1 MLGDVVTLP
10 RATSSCPKRFY
21 VSTENLAQGFQGLIP
36 YLDNVAIKGVSF
48 QEGDTLLANI
58 RPYLKKAL
66 LASFDGCCSADVI
79 CFRPKEVLSEYLY
92 YIIAND
98 RFIAHVMEACKG
110 SKMPRGDKN
119 WMLQK
124 QIFVPTTS
132 EQRKAANLLNLLDQ
146 RITTQNK
153 IIEDL
158 KRLRKRIADS
168 LVRIIPNAFLRVQ
181 MRDILNERSERNQ
194 SNYPV
199 FSVAVEAGV
208 VDQIQHLGR
217 SFAAKETSHYRV
229 AYYGDVVYTKSP
241 TGAYPFGIIKQ
252 SQNNTPVALS
262 PLYGVYSPSSFET
275 GYFLHC
281 FFLNETNAN
290 NYLHPLVDKGAKNT
304 MNITNQRFLDGCV
317 PIPKASALQAIYGLL
332 ASIENKLALNLKI
345 RNAYQSQ
352 KTFLLKN
359 LFI

>member
-1 MLGDVVTLP
+1 MSDDGLPCILYGQLYTTYLSEEIESVLSRTKVSDPAIERSNDGDVIIPCSGETP
-10 RATSSCPKRFY
+10 EDIATARCIR
-21 VSTENLAQGFQGLIP
+21 
-36 YLDNVAIKGVSF
+36 IKGILYGGDLNVLKPRQHDGVFLAF
-48 QEGDTLLANI
+48 QLNGRRRMDIAKIAVGKTIVHLHA
-58 RPYLKKAL
+58 PDLKHL
-66 LASFDGCCSADVI
+66 RIWF
-79 CFRPKEVLSEYLY
+79 PKSRLEEERIARFLSL
-92 YIIAND
+92 IN
-98 RFIAHVMEACKG
+98 R
-110 SKMPRGDKN
+110 
-119 WMLQK
+119 
-124 QIFVPTTS
+124 
-132 EQRKAANLLNLLDQ
+132 
-146 RITTQNK
+146 RIELQNK

-158 KRLRKRIADS
+158 KRLKKRIADS

-252 SQNNTPVALS
+252 SQNNAPVALS
-262 PLYGVYSPSSFET
+262 PLYGVYSPSSFEI

-290 NYLHPLVDKGAKNT
+290 NYLHPLVDRGAKNT

-317 PIPKASALQAIYGLL
+317 PVPKTSALQAIYGLL